1 MARRVQG
8 DLGPAARADPRV
20 GRGRARLLGWA
31 GVALSVVF
39 ALLALRGV
47 ELDALDDALR
57 AQDYVWVLPSGAV
70 LAVGVLLRAWR
81 WQLLFEP
88 GARPAFRPV
97 TSALMIGY
105 LFNSILP
112 ARAGELARVL
122 ALGRRTGLSRAQVL
136 ATVVLERT
144 FDVLVLCVLLVVAA
158 PFLPPVD
165 WLTAAAALGGVAGLA
180 LAVAAVVVRRY
191 GARAAR
197 ILLRP
202 VGWLPGVG
210 PDRVDAMAGSFVTGL
225 VGITVN
231 RVTAA
236 ALAVTAVSWLVLAL
250 SIWLLLLGTGFEV
263 GFGMALL
270 TLIATNL
277 VLVLPSSPGALGAF
291 EAAVVVALGAY
302 GVERSEA
309 LSFALV
315 LHALNLLPYL
325 ALGYLALALHTR
337 AIRSR

>member
-8 DLGPAARADPRV
+8 DLGPAARADRRV
-20 GRGRARLLGWA
+20 GRSRARLLGWS

-39 ALLALRGV
+39 AYLALRDV
-47 ELDALDDALR
+47 DLDALDTALR
-57 AQDYVWVLPSGAV
+57 EQDYLWLLPSGAV
-70 LAVGVLLRAWR
+70 LAAGVLLRAWR

-88 GARPAFRPV
+88 GRRPPFSHV
-97 TSALMIGY
+97 LSALMIGY

-122 ALGRRTGLSRAQVL
+122 ALGSRAGLSRTQVL
-136 ATVVLERT
+136 ATVVLERA
-144 FDVLVLCVLLVVAA
+144 FDVLVLVALLVVAA

-165 WLTAAAALGGVAGLA
+165 WLTAAVALGAVAGIGLVA
-180 LAVAAVVVRRY
+180 AAVVVRRY
-191 GARAAR
+191 GVRAAR

-210 PDRVDAMAGSFVTGL
+210 RERVDAMAEGFVAGL
-225 VGITVN
+225 VGITVS
-231 RVTAA
+231 RVTVN
-236 ALAVTAVSWLVLAL
+236 ALAVTVLSWFVLAG
-250 SIWLLLLGTGFEV
+250 SIWLLLLGAGFE
-263 GFGMALL
+263 GTFGMALL

-302 GVERSEA
+302 GVDRAEA

-315 LHALNLLPYL
+315 LHGLNLLPYL
-325 ALGYLALALHTR
+325 VLGYLALALHTR
-337 AIRSR
+337 ATRSR

>member
-1 MARRVQG
+1 VARRVQG
-8 DLGPAARADPRV
+8 DLGPAARADRRV
-20 GRGRARLLGWA
+20 SRTRARLLGWA
-31 GVALSVVF
+31 GVAISVVF
-39 ALLALRGV
+39 AYFALRGV
-47 ELDALDDALR
+47 DVDALGEALR
-57 AQDYVWVLPSGAV
+57 EQDYLWLLPSGAV
-70 LAVGVLLRAWR
+70 LAAGVLLRAWR

-88 GARPAFRPV
+88 PRPPFTHV

-122 ALGRRTGLSRAQVL
+122 ALGSRAELSRTQVL
-136 ATVVLERT
+136 ATVVLERA
-144 FDVLVLCVLLVVAA
+144 FDVLVLVGLLVVAA
-158 PFLPPVD
+158 PWLPPVD
-165 WLTAAAALGGVAGLA
+165 WLTAAVALGAVAGIGLVA
-180 LAVAAVVVRRY
+180 AAVVVRRY
-191 GARAAR
+191 GVRAAR

-210 PDRVDAMAGSFVTGL
+210 PERVEAMAESFVTGL
-225 VGITVN
+225 VGITVT
-231 RVTAA
+231 RVTVS
-236 ALAVTAVSWLVLAL
+236 ALAVTVLSWFVLAG
-250 SIWLLLLGTGFEV
+250 SIWLLLLGAGFDV
-263 GFGMALL
+263 TFGMALL

-302 GVERSEA
+302 GVGSSEA

-325 ALGYLALALHTR
+325 LLGYLALALHTR
-337 AIRSR
+337 ATRNRG